1 MSRILEKSFRYVP
14 ASKTDIRKT
23 FARIRQQMKQQ
34 APQTNVKP
42 LIRVKA
48 A

>member
-1 MSRILEKSFRYVP
+1 MSRILEKSFKYVP

-34 APQTNVKP
+34 PTSNVKP